1 MQKEITSN
9 LTLTIAKLE
18 LKQLEVIDK
27 LSEKHND
34 NVIRCI
40 TNPDT
45 LELIAVNGDW
55 ERVTGFKDKA
65 CVGMCFTD
73 FIPEDQSHVT
83 NTSIDENDFLSYNS
97 NMITKSGV
105 PVNVNWK
112 TKHFPELN
120 AAVSIGRVKK

>member
-27 LSEKHND
+27 LSEKYND

-55 ERVTGFKDKA
+55 EKVTGFKDKA
-65 CVGMCFTD
+65 CIGMCFND
-73 FIPEDQSHVT
+73 FIPENQYAPR
-83 NTSIDENDFLSYNS
+83 NTTIEEDFVSYNCD
-97 NMITKSGV
+97 MITKSGV